1 MPEWVRCVL
10 IVLCIVCSALFSGS
24 EIAYTSLNETKLHSR
39 VKERRVGARLAVRFY
54 EQFGSG
60 LIAILIGNNLVNIG
74 SSSLAT
80 VLAVSL
86 MGEGGAWIAVG
97 IMTVLIITFGEILP
111 KIIAAERPE
120 AFASYMAVPM
130 TAWSILV
137 YPFVRVFRWILDLL
151 GRIWKDSES
160 DDSITEDDLETILDT
175 VEDEGVVDEDVAE
188 LLQSAFEFDEVLA
201 YEVIT
206 PRVDLVAIDLDEP
219 REEMLRIAFASP
231 FTRIP
236 VYRGTTDHI
245 VGILHLNQLYK
256 TLVHE
261 PDADIAS
268 LLMEP
273 VFVHKTMPMP
283 DVLRTMRQNK
293 SHIVIVTDE
302 YGGTMGIL
310 TMEDV
315 LEQLVGEIWDET
327 DTVEE
332 ELVRLSENRY
342 EVDGDMRFLDF
353 LDEFD
358 KEQEDV
364 EYDNA
369 TVGGWAVERL
379 GGYPKLYESF
389 VFEDLTVT
397 VLKRERM
404 RILRLLVEVNPKWED
419 EEE

>member
-54 EQFGSG
+54 ERFGSG

-120 AFASYMAVPM
+120 AFASYMAAPM